1 MSSAATAPTA
11 IAIPKQTF
19 VRYTSSGTASPSNGS
34 RSTSPHSPSC
44 SSAEHSRSSSRRRE
58 SFGSIKEDVD
68 GIAQSF
74 VDTHIDQSPQE
85 TAKPNPFEM
94 QPTPDF
100 CCPCGGFLGWKQ
112 IRLGG
117 KSLSRS
123 YSDLR
128 GLNQLHSRWAWES
141 TSPVAEQPSQTLQVP
156 EQQQVVVVEEKP
168 KPVPGTSRL
177 EKVPPE
183 VLDQII
189 SLLALDVPPN
199 GYTPRNVDL
208 ISCLLTS
215 RTLHAATLS
224 VLYRNMTFPHSII
237 FSKALNHISR
247 YPALGTLV
255 RRLDFSHFTSVG
267 LGRTKQMNSEI
278 QNLTSKT
285 LLQCLELLPNLR
297 ECLLQEHVEGD
308 LSMEVIRKLFTGL
321 PNLFAVD
328 FCGCSTQ
335 SFSSLFLEAL
345 TAGPGLPAVLP
356 NLKRVSLHECSSL
369 PSVAFEILL
378 PRLVNLTHLDLTHT
392 QVSEDA
398 LFSIPKTAQIT
409 HLSLSRC
416 SRLRGPRVVEF
427 LTTHPAV
434 CDSLVYL
441 NLLTDPTRS
450 RLLEEEDVSALLPHL
465 PSTLC
470 SLNLGGAK
478 VTSVHTKALV
488 PLTKHL
494 EELGLS
500 SCELSGQDLN
510 QFFVPPRPAT
520 GAESAPPTP
529 IDSLPPTPLEA
540 VPPTPL
546 AEWVPHT
553 LRYLDLNKAPQLT
566 IGTVFNPNACVI
578 LSQQTYPL
586 QVIEFSDKLIAPL
599 RERARNAKTSPG
611 WTVRELG
618 RRGWYV
624 RDPSSM
630 PNYALDDGSRDWK
643 MGARWWGMRKI
654 PVAVGEVGGIYG
666 HYMFKK

>member
-1 MSSAATAPTA
+1 MSAATTVPIPTHKPPHA
-11 IAIPKQTF
+11 
-19 VRYTSSGTASPSNGS
+19 RYATAASGDVSPISTNTSRNASP
-34 RSTSPHSPSC
+34 SPHSPAC
-44 SSAEHSRSSSRRRE
+44 SSQNSRSSSRRE

-74 VDTHIDQSPQE
+74 LDTHIDQTPQE
-85 TAKPNPFEM
+85 PPKRSPVDM
-94 QPTPDF
+94 QPDF

-117 KSLSRS
+117 KSLSKS

-128 GLNQLHSRWAWES
+128 GLGSMQARGWAWDN
-141 TSPVAEQPSQTLQVP
+141 TPQAASPPSKALPV
-156 EQQQVVVVEEKP
+156 EVEEEVVVELKEEEVEQKP
-168 KPVPGTSRL
+168 AAGTSPLERL
-177 EKVPPE
+177 PPE
-183 VLDQII
+183 VLDYLI
-189 SLLALDVPPN
+189 SMLAIDVPPN
-199 GYTPRNVDL
+199 GYAPRNVDL
-208 ISCLLTS
+208 IACLLAS
-215 RTLHAATLS
+215 KTLHAATLG

-237 FSKALNHISR
+237 FSKALQHMSR

-285 LLQCLELLPNLR
+285 LLQCLNLLPNLK

-308 LSMEVIRKLFTGL
+308 ISMEVIQKLFTGL

-328 FCGCSTQ
+328 FCGCSSQ
-335 SFSSLFLEAL
+335 SFSGLFLEAL
-345 TAGPGLPAVLP
+345 ITSPGLPATLP
-356 NLKRVSLHECSSL
+356 NLRRVSLHECSSL
-369 PSVAFEILL
+369 PASVFEILL
-378 PRLVNLTHLDLTHT
+378 PRLVNLTHLDVTHT
-392 QVSEDA
+392 QISEDA
-398 LFSIPKTAQIT
+398 LFSIPESAKIT

-416 SRLRGPRVVEF
+416 SRLRGSRVVEF
-427 LTTHPAV
+427 LSTHPAV
-434 CDSLVYL
+434 TGSLVFL

-450 RLLEEEDVSALLPHL
+450 RLLEEENVHALLPNL
-465 PSTLC
+465 PTTLR

-478 VTSVHTKALV
+478 VTSAHTHALV

-500 SCELSGQDLN
+500 SCELTGQDIN
-510 QFFVPPRPAT
+510 SFFVPSRPVT
-520 GAESAPPTP
+520 EELTSSHPPEP
-529 IDSLPPTPLEA
+529 
-540 VPPTPL
+540 
-546 AEWVPHT
+546 WVPST
-553 LRYLDLNKAPQLT
+553 LCYLDLNKANQLT
-566 IGTVFNPNACVI
+566 IGTIFNPNACVI
-578 LSQQTYPL
+578 LTQQSYPL

-599 RERARNAKTSPG
+599 RERSRTARVSPG

-624 RDPSSM
+624 RDPASM
-630 PNYALDDGSRDWK
+630 PEVMLDDGARSWK

-654 PVAVGEVGGIYG
+654 PVAVGDVGGLYG

>member
-1 MSSAATAPTA
+1 MSAATTVPLSLHKTPQPRYSPAVSGNTSPTEGS
-11 IAIPKQTF
+11 
-19 VRYTSSGTASPSNGS
+19 RNASPHP
-34 RSTSPHSPSC
+34 STC
-44 SSAEHSRSSSRRRE
+44 SSQNSRSSSRRRE

-74 VDTHIDQSPQE
+74 VDTHIEQSPQE
-85 TAKPNPFEM
+85 TTKRSPIEM
-94 QPTPDF
+94 QPDF

-128 GLNQLHSRWAWES
+128 SLGNLHARGWAWDTPDVAPPS
-141 TSPVAEQPSQTLQVP
+141 KPAPVEEQKLQVP
-156 EQQQVVVVEEKP
+156 EVKEVEVEQKP
-168 KPVPGTSRL
+168 PAGTSALERL
-177 EKVPPE
+177 PPE
-183 VLDQII
+183 VLDHLI
-189 SLLALDVPPN
+189 SMLALDVPPN

-215 RTLHAATLS
+215 KTLHAATLS

-267 LGRTKQMNSEI
+267 LGRTKQMNAEI
-278 QNLTSKT
+278 QNLTAKT
-285 LLQCLELLPNLR
+285 LLQCLELLPNLK

-308 LSMEVIRKLFTGL
+308 ISLDVLRKLFTGL
-321 PNLFAVD
+321 PNLSAVD
-328 FCGCSTQ
+328 FCGCSSQ
-335 SFSSLFLEAL
+335 SFSTLFLEAL
-345 TAGPGLPAVLP
+345 ISGPGVPLTLP
-356 NLKRVSLHECSSL
+356 NLRRVSLHECSSL
-369 PSVAFEILL
+369 PAAAFEILL
-378 PRLVNLTHLDLTHT
+378 PRLVNLTHLDVTHT
-392 QVSEDA
+392 QITEDA
-398 LFSIPKTAQIT
+398 LFSIPETAKIT
-409 HLSLSRC
+409 HLSISRC
-416 SRLRGPRVVEF
+416 SRLRGSRVVEF
-427 LTTHPAV
+427 LSTHPAV
-434 CDSLVYL
+434 CDSLVFL

-450 RLLEEEDVSALLPHL
+450 RLLEEEDVQALLPRL
-465 PSTLC
+465 PSTLR

-478 VTSVHTKALV
+478 VTSAHTQALL

-500 SCELSGQDLN
+500 SCELNGQDLN
-510 QFFVPPRPAT
+510 TFFVPPKPVE
-520 GAESAPPTP
+520 GEPITP
-529 IDSLPPTPLEA
+529 
-540 VPPTPL
+540 
-546 AEWVPHT
+546 WVPST
-553 LRYLDLNKAPQLT
+553 LCYLDLNKANQLT
-566 IGTVFNPNACVI
+566 IGTIFNPNACVI
-578 LSQQTYPL
+578 LSPQSYPL

-599 RERARNAKTSPG
+599 RERARNTRTSPD

-624 RDPSSM
+624 RDPASM
-630 PNYALDDGSRDWK
+630 PEVMLDDGARSWK

-654 PVAVGEVGGIYG
+654 PVAVGDVGGLYG